1 MLKRKRPSQIPL
13 FKQVSIT
20 SPKEKTYG
28 PLRQISLNDV
38 AAPDSW
44 NTVSFMLWKIRLIN
58 KTFGYNE
65 PHKHT
70 AVIGKQKLT
79 DN

>member
-13 FKQVSIT
+13 FKQISIT
-20 SPKEKTYG
+20 APKEKAYE
-28 PLRQISLNDV
+28 PLRRISLNDV
-38 AAPDSW
+38 AASGSW
-44 NTVSFMLWKIRLIN
+44 NTVSFMLWKIRLIK

-65 PHKHT
+65 PHKHK
-70 AVIGKQKLT
+70 AVTGKQKLT